1 MKKGFM
7 GVMAAALLMAAS
19 GAMAA
24 KADDA
29 PAPACAGLKVATG
42 PAGKGYSAVFKDI
55 KAVCGATVPMCEV
68 NTNGALD
75 NVTALSMKEADI
87 GFATVD
93 TWSTMK
99 QGDEN
104 IAGLQ
109 AIMGLNFNYLHVV
122 VASGGFQVQGA
133 KKYGFIAGDKSM
145 VVIQKFSELRGRK
158 VAAVGSGQLLGRL
171 IDKQGGYGL
180 QIVDVDS
187 DAQALD
193 MVKKG
198 QVAAVF
204 TVSGWPS
211 GVLRGLK
218 RDAGMTLV
226 PFDIPTGNPI
236 YQVRQ
241 VNYKGMGVFNN
252 NSLAIPNVLLTRPF
266 KGEKAAEVSRL
277 RSCIAANL
285 QNLQEGE
292 YAPAWNEIKSVD
304 NTFDVPKFV
313 IASATAYSTPSAQAT
328 KAAARK

>member
-1 MKKGFM
+1 MTKVFM
-7 GVMAAALLMAAS
+7 GAMTVAMLMATT

-24 KADDA
+24 KAEDA
-29 PAPACAGLKVATG
+29 PAAACTGLKVATG
-42 PAGKGYSAVFKDI
+42 PAGKGYSAVFKDV
-55 KAVCGATVPMCEV
+55 KAVCGATVQLCEV
-68 NTNGALD
+68 NTNGAVD
-75 NVTALSMKEADI
+75 NLPALSTKEADI

-93 TWSTMK
+93 TWAKMK

-122 VASGGFQVQGA
+122 VASRGFEVQAPATWGGMV
-133 KKYGFIAGDKSM
+133 KGDKST

-158 VAAVGSGQLLGRL
+158 VAAVGSGQLLGRV
-171 IDKQGGYGL
+171 IDKQGGYNL
-180 QIVDVDS
+180 QIVDVET

-218 RDAGMTLV
+218 QDAGVTLV
-226 PFDIPTGNPI
+226 PFDVPTGDPI

-241 VNYKGMGVFNN
+241 VSYKGLGVFNN
-252 NSLAIPNVLLTRPF
+252 NALAIPNVLFTRPF
-266 KGEKAAEVSRL
+266 KGEKAAEVSKL
-277 RSCIAANL
+277 RSCLREKLEIL
-285 QNLQEGE
+285 KEGDF
-292 YAPAWNEIKSVD
+292 APAWNEIKSAD
-304 NTFDVPKFV
+304 NTFDVPKFAGPA
-313 IASATAYSTPSAQAT
+313 ASPAATAQAPT
-328 KAAARK
+328 VKKK

>member
-7 GVMAAALLMAAS
+7 GAVAVALLMGAA
-19 GAMAA
+19 GAMAT

-29 PAPACAGLKVATG
+29 PTPACSGLKVATG

-55 KAVCGATVPMCEV
+55 KAVCGATVPLCEV

-75 NVTALSMKEADI
+75 NVTALSTKEADI

-122 VASGGFQVQGA
+122 VASRGFEVQGES
-133 KKYGFIAGDKSM
+133 KFGGLVKGDKST

-187 DAQALD
+187 DDQALG

-218 RDAGMTLV
+218 QDSGVTLV
-226 PFDIPTGNPI
+226 PFDVPTGNPL

-241 VNYKGMGVFNN
+241 VSYKGMGVFNN
-252 NSLAIPNVLLTRPF
+252 NALAIPNVLFTRPF
-266 KGEKAAEVSRL
+266 KGEKAADVSKL
-277 RSCIAANL
+277 RSCITAKL

-292 YAPAWNEIKSVD
+292 YAPAWNEIKSAE

-313 IASATAYSTPSAQAT
+313 GTATSTSTAAQT
-328 KAAARK
+328 TVPKKK

>member
-7 GVMAAALLMAAS
+7 GAMAVALLMAAT

-24 KADDA
+24 KPDDA
-29 PAPACAGLKVATG
+29 PTAACTGLKVATG
-42 PAGKGYSAVFKDI
+42 PAGKGYSSVFKDI
-55 KAVCGATVPMCEV
+55 KAICGATVPLCEV

-75 NVTALSMKEADI
+75 NVTALSTKEADI

-122 VASGGFQVQGA
+122 VASRGFEVQAAAKYGGFVKGE
-133 KKYGFIAGDKSM
+133 KST

-171 IDKQGGYGL
+171 LDKQGGYQL

-187 DAQALD
+187 DAQALE

-218 RDAGMTLV
+218 QDAGVTLV
-226 PFDIPTGNPI
+226 PFDVPTGNPI

-241 VNYKGMGVFNN
+241 VSYKGMGVFNN
-252 NSLAIPNVLLTRPF
+252 NALAIPNVLFTRPF
-266 KGEKAAEVSRL
+266 KGEKASEVSKL
-277 RSCIAANL
+277 RSCITANL

-292 YAPAWNEIKSVD
+292 YAPAWNEIKSAD

-313 IASATAYSTPSAQAT
+313 GTSAAATTPAQAQAT
-328 KAAARK
+328 KKK

>member
-7 GVMAAALLMAAS
+7 GALAVALLVATT

-24 KADDA
+24 KAEDA
-29 PAPACAGLKVATG
+29 PTAACTGLKVATG

-55 KAVCGATVPMCEV
+55 KAICGATVPLCEV

-75 NVTALSMKEADI
+75 NVTALSTKEADI

-122 VASGGFQVQGA
+122 VASRGFEVQGA
-133 KKYGFIAGDKSM
+133 KKYGFIEGDKST

-218 RDAGMTLV
+218 QDAGVTLV
-226 PFDIPTGNPI
+226 PFDVPTGNPI

-241 VNYKGMGVFNN
+241 VSYKGMGVFNN
-252 NSLAIPNVLLTRPF
+252 NSLAIPNVLFTRPF
-266 KGEKAAEVSRL
+266 KGEKAAEVSKL
-277 RSCIAANL
+277 RSCITANL

-292 YAPAWNEIKSVD
+292 YAPAWNEIKSAD

-313 IASATAYSTPSAQAT
+313 GSPTVAATASPVQAT
-328 KAAARK
+328 KAPGRK